1 MGVAGPGG
9 AVAVVVG
16 AEATRDQPG
25 DTDAGGRKR
34 VAGSALE
41 AWWSVMSRGL
51 VILRRIGLK
60 KRQRAK

>member
-1 MGVAGPGG
+1 V
-9 AVAVVVG
+9 
-16 AEATRDQPG
+16 
-25 DTDAGGRKR
+25 
-34 VAGSALE
+34 LE